1 MAADLHRDGLR
12 PNRIEQFGSG
22 DEDDAGAGQRQQKA
36 HRSGFITVRFEHGCA
51 TRAKGTVSHNLDCTY
66 GEVMVAVVGNGPF
79 VERLLQGGQRS
90 T

>member
-36 HRSGFITVRFEHGCA
+36 HRSGIEIDIVPRPLHRSDGDRIGDQPRF
-51 TRAKGTVSHNLDCTY
+51 RAGLDR
-66 GEVMVAVVGNGPF
+66 E
-79 VERLLQGGQRS
+79 
-90 T
+90 